1 LHNVKKEGTSMADI
15 ELGAYIAE
23 IEEILAAERN
33 AEAVAHCR
41 HILDYYPKNL
51 AVYRLLG
58 KGLLELGRLGDA
70 ADILTRVLS
79 AAPDDF
85 VAHVGMAIIGEE
97 EGDLDRAIAHMERAL
112 ETQSSNAAIHGEL
125 KRLYG
130 RRDGVEP
137 AKVHLTGGALA
148 RLYIKGGNNPQA
160 VDELRAALKE
170 APDRVDWQ
178 VLLARALWKDEQRI
192 DAVEACQ
199 DVLEK
204 LPYCLEVNS
213 ILYEIWQSAGRDDE
227 AVVHWQRVEALDP
240 YLAHQLRDPTGTS
253 PPPKLQIPRLDYV
266 PPTPDEVMG
275 VPDWVR
281 DLGLGEEEEPM
292 LMGDEA
298 FDLEGQPFET
308 EMAVSSEFNGEGE
321 TVPDWLRDMASS
333 DDQVAEAAF
342 AWEEEGAEP
351 GDEAAPDW
359 LQDSVAVGEE
369 DQAEEPVIVFDGED
383 KDVSPAVPSG
393 DEEDQDLPEWLAEA
407 VEWRDKQA
415 ETVPEGAEED
425 EAGDWLSEFAEQHA
439 EPDQLAEPSAEVP
452 DWLKAAQE
460 EAAAADAEGPVD
472 ETLVAEAIPHE
483 EEELPDWLAVIREG
497 EEPAEPAGLE
507 ETPEP
512 RPVSEGV
519 EDIPDWLTVVQEE
532 EGAVVEV
539 PHPEAVEPSSVPE
552 TADELPDWLQSV
564 RLDEEQ
570 LEEPPAPL
578 AEEPAAVQAEGLST
592 PTTGIEEESVM
603 VPSDDELGTPED
615 MEDLESLLSHPDDAM
630 AWLEQ
635 LAAAQGAP
643 LEELP
648 SLQEGEEAEAVP
660 ADEIPDW
667 LKETAFEPLAAAPEL
682 AESPTVLAEDIVESE
697 VAEVAES
704 EELPGWLRELE
715 APSPEPSAAPAPS
728 MEEAAPAAALPGD
741 IPDWLKG
748 ALGEDEAQELSAELE
763 AMGAEIPEMPAEREE
778 AMAWLEELAAQE
790 GAPVEGLAAI
800 EDALESPEPEL
811 PAWLTEPYEETP
823 EVEPAPVSAEA
834 EPAVDLDEM
843 GEMPEDVDE
852 AMAWL
857 EQLAAR
863 QGAPLEELPTVS
875 EAEIPPAAEAE
886 LPPHELETTLL
897 SAEEPAPDW
906 LRELEPEPAA
916 VVEEPE
922 LPEWLHEPAE
932 VEIEEPSVTEPAAA
946 VEEAEPPE
954 WLREPAEVEAEEPS
968 VTEPAAAV
976 EEPELPEWLREPTL
990 DLAEEEVEELEL
1002 PEWLREPAPEV
1013 VGEEVEEPSAAEPAD
1028 LVEEPELPEW
1038 LREPAPELAEEEAEA
1053 LPVAEPA
1060 ALAEE
1065 EVPAPPP
1072 EELEAAPEPEVAV
1085 PPEPEPVTVVAEEA
1099 LTGIPAFRQQLD
1111 AEPDDHVTRLA
1122 LARALT
1128 DDGVLEEALAEYG
1141 ELVASGQ
1148 ELDDAVADLERVVQ
1162 SSPRNTLARRV
1173 LGDAY
1178 MKQNRLSKA
1187 LEAYR
1192 QALDSL

>member
-1 LHNVKKEGTSMADI
+1 MADI

-23 IEEILAAERN
+23 IEGILAAERN
-33 AEAVAHCR
+33 AEGVAHCR
-41 HILDYYPKNL
+41 HILEYYPKNL

-85 VAHVGMAIIGEE
+85 VAHVGMAIIAEE

-112 ETQSSNAAIHGEL
+112 EAQSSNAAIHGEL

-148 RLYIKGGNNPQA
+148 RLYIKGGNFSQA

-170 APDRVDWQ
+170 APNRVDWQ

-213 ILYEIWQSAGRDDE
+213 ILYEIWESAGRDDE

-240 YLAHQLRDPTGTS
+240 HLAHELRDPTGTF

-281 DLGLGEEEEPM
+281 DLGLGEEEET
-292 LMGDEA
+292 LLEGDEA
-298 FDLEGQPFET
+298 FDLEAQPFEA
-308 EMAVSSEFNGEGE
+308 EMAVSSELNGEGE
-321 TVPDWLRDMASS
+321 IVPDWLRDMASS
-333 DDQVAEAAF
+333 DDQAPDAVF
-342 AWEEEGAEP
+342 AREEEGAVTD
-351 GDEAAPDW
+351 DEGTPDW
-359 LQDSVAVGEE
+359 LQESVPIGEE
-369 DQAEEPVIVFDGED
+369 RQAEEPAIAFDRGD
-383 KDVSPAVPSG
+383 KDMPSAVPSG
-393 DEEDQDLPEWLAEA
+393 DEADQDLPEWLAEA
-407 VEWRDKQA
+407 VEWRESQV
-415 ETVPEGAEED
+415 ETAPEGAEED
-425 EAGDWLSEFAEQHA
+425 GAGDWLAEFAEQHP
-439 EPDQLAEPSAEVP
+439 EPDQPAEPSADIP

-460 EAAAADAEGPVD
+460 AAAATDVVSPVD
-472 ETLVAEAIPHE
+472 ETLLAEAVPHD
-483 EEELPDWLAVIREG
+483 EEELPDWLAVIRED
-497 EEPAEPAGLE
+497 EEPVEPVGLE

-512 RPVSEGV
+512 SSVSQEV

-532 EGAVVEV
+532 EGAGVDISQ
-539 PHPEAVEPSSVPE
+539 PEAIESPPAQE
-552 TADELPDWLQSV
+552 TPDELPDWLQSV
-564 RLDEEQ
+564 QLDEEE
-570 LEEPPAPL
+570 LEEAATPL
-578 AEEPAAVQAEGLST
+578 AEEPAAAQAEGLVR
-592 PTTGIEEESVM
+592 TTAGIEEESVM

-648 SLQEGEEAEAVP
+648 SLKEGETAEAVP

-667 LKETAFEPLAAAPEL
+667 LRETSFEPLSATPEL
-682 AESPTVLAEDIVESE
+682 AESPTVLAEDSVESE
-697 VAEVAES
+697 PSEPAES
-704 EELPGWLRELE
+704 EELPGWLRELD
-715 APSPEPSAAPAPS
+715 APSTEPGAAPAPPVA
-728 MEEAAPAAALPGD
+728 ETAPAAALPGD
-741 IPDWLKG
+741 IPDWLKS
-748 ALGEDEAQELSAELE
+748 ALGEDEAQELSAELA
-763 AMGAEIPEMPAEREE
+763 AMGAEISEMPAEREE

-800 EDALESPEPEL
+800 EDALEPAEPEL

-823 EVEPAPVSAEA
+823 EVEPAPIAAEA

-875 EAEIPPAAEAE
+875 EAEILSVPEAE
-886 LPPHELETTLL
+886 LPQHELETTLL
-897 SAEEPAPDW
+897 SAEEPAPEW
-906 LRELEPEPAA
+906 LQALEPEPAA
-916 VVEEPE
+916 V
-922 LPEWLHEPAE
+922 
-932 VEIEEPSVTEPAAA
+932 T
-946 VEEAEPPE
+946 
-954 WLREPAEVEAEEPS
+954 
-968 VTEPAAAV
+968 

-990 DLAEEEVEELEL
+990 DLAGEEVEELEL
-1002 PEWLREPAPEV
+1002 PEWLREPTSEV
-1013 VGEEVEEPSAAEPAD
+1013 IEEEVEEPSVAEPAD

-1038 LREPAPELAEEEAEA
+1038 LREPAPELEEEEEVEA
-1053 LPVAEPA
+1053 LAVAEPA
-1060 ALAEE
+1060 APAEE
-1065 EVPAPPP
+1065 APIPGT
-1072 EELEAAPEPEVAV
+1072 EELEAVPELEEAIVA
-1085 PPEPEPVTVVAEEA
+1085 EPEPVVAVAEEA
-1099 LTGIPAFRQQLD
+1099 LTGIPAFRQQLVG
-1111 AEPDDHVTRLA
+1111 EPDDHVTRLA

-1128 DDGVLEEALAEYG
+1128 DDGILEEALAEYG

-1148 ELDDAVADLERVVQ
+1148 ELDDTVADLERVVQ
-1162 SSPRNTLARRV
+1162 TSPRDTLARRV

-1192 QALDSL
+1192 QALDNL